1 MVTNLRCATARVCS
15 ALSLAAALFAT
26 AQAQAQ
32 ADTKAPDKVT
42 GPQPDGARAFQP
54 DTPAVGAP
62 HLSHAPLSVVPAGEA
77 LSVKAD
83 IVFPERTRRALFVY
97 RNAKDN
103 TFREVPFQRASDGPY
118 VAIVP
123 AAEVQAPWLA
133 YTIEIEDLQG
143 RRNTQFATRAAPH
156 LVQVPDDLMD
166 LREAALSERLDH
178 RRSVFSTSA
187 ESVSFGSSVAEFRDP
202 NTGIV
207 NQETLH
213 DSYFRIEGAYTYRPL
228 RVITE
233 FSVRIGVVR
242 GKAPVPLRERL
253 PGVPDSERFNVGLNY
268 GAPTVR
274 IRAHDAIHLEAEL
287 LTSVSEVGFAL
298 GGGGA
303 ILIGDPYGSK
313 LTMGFESIQTFGTRF
328 FSRVDV
334 VATEN
339 VRVAP
344 IVEVSNMPSAD
355 RYGVRL
361 LGEVAFDLNKGFTVA
376 ARGGYQARD
385 AESGGPAFGGTIA
398 YAF

>member
-1 MVTNLRCATARVCS
+1 SM
-15 ALSLAAALFAT
+15 
-26 AQAQAQ
+26 
-32 ADTKAPDKVT
+32 
-42 GPQPDGARAFQP
+42 
-54 DTPAVGAP
+54 
-62 HLSHAPLSVVPAGEA
+62 
-77 LSVKAD
+77 
-83 IVFPERTRRALFVY
+83 
-97 RNAKDN
+97 
-103 TFREVPFQRASDGPY
+103 
-118 VAIVP
+118 
-123 AAEVQAPWLA
+123 
-133 YTIEIEDLQG
+133 
-143 RRNTQFATRAAPH
+143 
-156 LVQVPDDLMD
+156 
-166 LREAALSERLDH
+166 
-178 RRSVFSTSA
+178 SA

-253 PGVPDSERFNVGLNY
+253 PGVPDSERFDVGLNY

-334 VATEN
+334 VATES

-361 LGEVAFDLNKGFTVA
+361 LGEVALDLNKGFTVA